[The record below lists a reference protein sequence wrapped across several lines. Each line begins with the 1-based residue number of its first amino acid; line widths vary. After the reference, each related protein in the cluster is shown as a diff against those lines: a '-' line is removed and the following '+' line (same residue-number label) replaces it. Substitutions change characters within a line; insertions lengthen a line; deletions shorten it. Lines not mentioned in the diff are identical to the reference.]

1 MVINE
6 HNSTI
11 NSFTKGMNSDGAYD
25 QLDGAQYISA
35 QNVRITKNQ
44 FLGGKD
50 DYASV
55 HEGIIA
61 PVPSG
66 LILDSLNRNVGRIL
80 AVKSVDNVA
89 ILITVKSSTMYIYR
103 FDLDENTNQPTKDIV
118 EIWHGKV
125 WDSAEDVP
133 QQVSATL
140 YKELENVIKIY
151 IATGKHP
158 IICMR
163 VDDSI
168 FDRNGNS
175 ILQGRNV
182 DDFMTNRLVPTK
194 RIVIEDITSGRLL
207 TSQVQYTY
215 RYYNKYGNST
225 QLAPLTNKIQVI
237 DPSRSKEIGNAEN
250 TETSLG
256 FILSIDTTSYV
267 GRFDRI
273 QVYRLQYIKAG
284 EDAEVS
290 LIYDGELK
298 NVEKFVLNDVGIEP
312 LQSLTIEEFSAMS
325 GIITIPQVI
334 EQNQEYMFCGNV
346 QDNTIITDAY
356 IPDAYKSDNKKITLT
371 TTKVQLS
378 QQGNIGQIPNPG
390 NTLYSEQA
398 NFNIL
403 VNNTGDSASSVTTT
417 VTEYLR
423 QRGINPQNVKAS
435 YKDIIT
441 SSLLRS
447 LRRGESYKYA
457 IVFYDKYGR
466 RTDVLPLGDAE
477 VPEYGDNSLAQP
489 FTYSNNQLTAHPCG
503 VNIKIP
509 QIIDKDE
516 HLVKD
521 IVGCQIVR
529 RSSSDIY
536 QNTLLQVALA
546 RPVQQGLLDI
556 NVDDWSSIN
565 EETVKNSPFYPTG
578 FMSVNDIRITP
589 TYYLNALTDSEHNPV
604 YRGDLTDDGKKAL
617 DARTKNRQLYQI
629 FSQEIDFRRDDVLS
643 RINTSDTKIKEL
655 LYVPAFFSV
664 YKNSQIQNT
673 YDGTFPV
680 YYSLDNVGSST
691 IVIDRNKIKALNKAD
706 KQAYHTIFNFYN
718 VVSPSLSQ
726 FGEQDV
732 NSIKDVKIAD
742 WDSGFTNVTRAG
754 DSQNVFDAIKKYKSY
769 TTNIDSYSYNNWVS
783 FAKYDFDP
791 GESRSP
797 NMTTDNEDI
806 NNSSEHQ
813 EFLGTSGSYTY
824 WLTWVQVIDFGL
836 VALTRWDMKVRKGPI
851 GPGPSCFLLTTKTNS
866 GGYFQAQGSRFSTCI
881 CNIKHTPKTVEIKS
895 EEYEQYFGFGNY
907 FNLKYINNGTQL
919 VTEDNKKY
927 LTVFDGDIYITPHE
941 FTTMY
946 KTYNFESVDTLQST
960 QITNY
965 IPLESKV
972 NTFFDYGMNLMNT
985 QSENLLYEPG
995 SIEGVTTQERPV
1007 HQYNMIYSDND
1018 ASNDV
1023 FTMISTD
1030 KNETNNF
1037 KQRTFYSE
1045 VKNNGEFIDN
1055 FLIYK
1060 AASFIDVD
1068 SKYGEITN
1076 LMTDR
1081 NTLYYWQDTAC
1092 GKFSVNERSLINDQN
1107 SNTIMLG
1114 QSGILSRYDYL
1125 STKYGMRNKDFCA
1138 ISADNGVYWI
1148 DINNK
1153 AIVLLKDQVVNYGEQ
1168 LNVQN
1173 IINDNIVGDY
1183 NHVPKI
1189 NYDLQ
1194 NNELLCK
1201 CLKDGAQLIFNTKY
1215 NVATSI
1221 YTRDYDY
1228 ILDIKN
1234 HQYGLK
1240 NTNTL
1245 RVTKYNYLPY
1255 DNYNYLTPLT
1265 FAFVV
1270 NPSASVTKVFD
1281 SQQLVPIKREKFT
1294 NNSTVDHTS
1303 ILDSC
1308 KMSFETD
1315 IAEKQ
1320 YGISMEPYTDREGN
1334 ILYNVPRYGN
1344 KQYGNRMRGKWMRVE
1359 INKENP
1365 TELFTLSHVITKF
1378 RQSFS

>member
-6 HNSTI
+6 HNSAI

-25 QLDGAQYISA
+25 QLDGAQYTFA

-61 PVPSG
+61 PIPSG
-66 LILDSLNRNVGRIL
+66 LDLSSLGSNVGRIL
-80 AVKSVDNVA
+80 AVKSIDNIA
-89 ILITVKSSTMYIYR
+89 ILVTVKGTSMYIYR
-103 FDLDENTNQPTKDIV
+103 FDLDETTNQVTSGIR
-118 EIWHGKV
+118 EIWNGKV
-125 WDSAEDVP
+125 WDSGEEVP
-133 QQVSATL
+133 QQVSTVL
-140 YKELENVIKIY
+140 YKELQNVIKLY

-158 IICMR
+158 IMCIR

-168 FDRNGNS
+168 FNAEGESKIVNRD
-175 ILQGRNV
+175 I
-182 DDFMTNRLVPTK
+182 DDFMSNRIVPTK
-194 RIVIEDITSGRLL
+194 RIMIEGITSGRLL

-256 FILSIDTTSYV
+256 FILSIDTAEYNNK
-267 GRFDRI
+267 FDRI

-290 LIYDGELK
+290 MIYDGELK
-298 NVEKFVLNDVGIEP
+298 QTANKFVFNDVGVDPI
-312 LQSLTIEEFSAMS
+312 QSLTIKEFSAMT

-334 EQNQEYMFCGNV
+334 EQNQEYMFCGNIK
-346 QDNTIITDAY
+346 DDTIITDTY
-356 IPDAYKSDNKKITLT
+356 VPDAYKNDKNRITHT
-371 TTKVQLS
+371 VAKVCLS
-378 QQGNIGQIPNPG
+378 QKVKGDIPDPGNIK
-390 NTLYSEQA
+390 YSTSPSDYD
-398 NFNIL
+398 IL
-403 VNNTGDSASSVTTT
+403 TNNTGDSSDVVTTK
-417 VTEYLR
+417 VTDYFK
-423 QRGINPQNVKAS
+423 QRGINPEEIKAS
-435 YKDIIT
+435 YKDIMT

-447 LRRGESYKYA
+447 LRRGETYKYA

-466 RTDVLPLGDAE
+466 RTDVLPIGEHQVKSYNE
-477 VPEYGDNSLAQP
+477 VPP
-489 FTYSNNQLTAHPCG
+489 FISTDYNLFAYPIG

-509 QIIDKDE
+509 QIKNKDGE
-516 HLVKD
+516 TVKD
-521 IVGCQIVR
+521 IIGCQIVR
-529 RSSSDIY
+529 RSSSDVY
-536 QNTLLQVALA
+536 QETLLQVALA
-546 RPVQQGLLDI
+546 RPIQQGLLDI
-556 NVDDWSSIN
+556 NVSDWAGLSGDAI
-565 EETVKNSPFYPTG
+565 KKSPFYPTG
-578 FMSVNDIRITP
+578 FLSVNNIRITP
-589 TYYLNALTDSEHNPV
+589 TFYLNAFSYTLSEMQGELV
-604 YRGDLTDDGKKAL
+604 YGEQISRDTIDAL
-617 DARTKNRQLYQI
+617 DSITRNRQLYQI

-643 RINTSDTKIKEL
+643 RINTSDTKIKEVR
-655 LYVPAFFSV
+655 YIPSIFSV
-664 YKNSQIQNT
+664 YENGIKLSNGT
-673 YDGTFPV
+673 YDNTFPEG
-680 YYSLDNVGSST
+680 YSKQGQFIYINRSKLE
-691 IVIDRNKIKALNKAD
+691 KLNKER
-706 KQAYHTIFNFYN
+706 KQSLHTIFNFYN
-718 VVSPSLSQ
+718 TSLSSTSSS
-726 FGEQDV
+726 FGEQNV

-742 WDSGFTNVTRAG
+742 WDSGFTNITRSG
-754 DSQNVFDAIKKYKSY
+754 DEQNIFDAIKKYKSY
-769 TTNIDSYSYNNWVS
+769 TTSIDSYNYNNWAS

-791 GESRSP
+791 GTSKSP
-797 NMTTDNEDI
+797 NMITGLEDI
-806 NNSSEHQ
+806 DNSSEHQ
-813 EFLGTSGSYTY
+813 ELLGTSGSYTY
-824 WLTWVQVIDFGL
+824 WLEVP
-836 VALTRWDMKVRKGPI
+836 RYDMHIRKGPI
-851 GPGPSCFLLTTKTNS
+851 GPGPSCFLLTTETEV
-866 GGYFQAQGSRFSTCI
+866 GGNFDMQGSRFSTSI
-881 CNIKHTPKTVEIKS
+881 CNIKHTPKTIEIKS

-907 FNLKYINNGTQL
+907 FNLKYNNNGEL
-919 VTEDNKKY
+919 ITEDNKKY

-995 SIEGVTTQERPV
+995 SIEGVTTQERPA
-1007 HQYNMIYSDND
+1007 HQYNMVYSDND

-1060 AASFIDVD
+1060 AAAFIDVD

-1092 GKFSVNERSLINDQN
+1092 GKFSVNERSLVNDQN

-1125 STKYGMRNKDFCA
+1125 TTKYGMRDKDFCA

-1173 IINDNIVGDY
+1173 IINNNIVGDY

-1189 NYDLQ
+1189 NYDIQ

-1201 CLKDGAQLIFNTKY
+1201 CLEDGKQLVFNTKY

-1221 YTRDYDY
+1221 YTRNYDY

-1234 HQYGLK
+1234 HQYGIK
-1240 NTNTL
+1240 NANVL
-1245 RVTKYNYLPY
+1245 LITKYNYLPY
-1255 DNYNYLTPLT
+1255 DNYTYLAPLKLE
-1265 FAFVV
+1265 FIV

-1281 SQQLVPIKREKFT
+1281 SQQLIPIKRDAYE
-1294 NNSTVDHTS
+1294 NSYIIMNAVQ
-1303 ILDSC
+1303 
-1308 KMSFETD
+1308 MAFETD
-1315 IAEKQ
+1315 IVSKTFGEFR
-1320 YGISMEPYTDREGN
+1320 EPYTDREGN
-1334 ILYNVPRYGN
+1334 IIYNIPRFTDDLGYGC
-1344 KQYGNRMRGKWMRVE
+1344 RIRGKWLRVE
-1359 INKENP
+1359 INNNNP

>member
-6 HNSTI
+6 HNSAI

-25 QLDGAQYISA
+25 QLDGAQYTFA

-66 LILDSLNRNVGRIL
+66 LNLSSLGSNVGRIL
-80 AVKSVDNVA
+80 AIRSIDNIA
-89 ILITVKSSTMYIYR
+89 ILVTVKSTTMYIYR
-103 FDLDENTNQPTKDIV
+103 FDLDETTNQVTSDIR

-125 WDSAEDVP
+125 WDSGEEVP
-133 QQVSATL
+133 QQVSTVL
-140 YKELENVIKIY
+140 YKELQNVIKLY

-158 IICMR
+158 IMCMR

-168 FDRNGNS
+168 FNDEGES
-175 ILQGRNV
+175 KILNRDI
-182 DDFMTNRLVPTK
+182 DDFMSNRIVPTK
-194 RIVIEDITSGRLL
+194 RIVIEGTTSGRLL

-215 RYYNKYGNST
+215 RYYNKYGNLT

-256 FILSIDTTSYV
+256 FILSIDTAEYNSK
-267 GRFDRI
+267 FDRI

-290 LIYDGELK
+290 MIYDGELK
-298 NVEKFVLNDVGIEP
+298 QTANKFVFNDVGIDP
-312 LQSLTIEEFSAMS
+312 IQSLTIEEFSALS
-325 GIITIPQVI
+325 GIIVIPQVI
-334 EQNQEYMFCGNV
+334 EQNQEYMFCGNIK
-346 QDNTIITDAY
+346 DDTIITDAY
-356 IPDAYKSDNKKITLT
+356 IPSTYKNGITLT
-371 TTKVQLS
+371 ETRVCLS
-378 QQGNIGQIPNPG
+378 RQGNVGQIPSPG
-390 NTLYSEQA
+390 NILYDGQYDY
-398 NFNIL
+398 NLLI
-403 VNNTGDSASSVTTT
+403 NNTGDSSEYVTTT
-417 VTEYLR
+417 VTDYLQ
-423 QRGINPQNVKAS
+423 QRGINPKGVKAS
-435 YKDIIT
+435 YQDIMT

-447 LRRGESYKYA
+447 LRRGETYKYA

-466 RTDVLPLGDAE
+466 RTDVLPLGDIP
-477 VPEYGDNSLAQP
+477 VPEYGASGLNRP
-489 FTYSNNQLTAHPCG
+489 FTYSNGDVVAHPYG

-509 QIIDKDE
+509 QIVNKSGQ
-516 HLVKD
+516 LLKD
-521 IVGCQIVR
+521 IIGCQIVR
-529 RSSSDIY
+529 RSSADIY
-536 QNTLLQVALA
+536 QNTLLQVALS

-556 NVDDWSSIN
+556 NVDSWSTIK
-565 EETVKNSPFYPTG
+565 EETVKKSPFYPTG
-578 FMSVNDIRITP
+578 FMSVNNIRITP
-589 TYYLNALTDSEHNPV
+589 TFYLNAFPTDRPTME
-604 YRGDLTDDGKKAL
+604 YRPDLTQQGKDAL
-617 DARTKNRQLYQI
+617 DTRTKNRQLYQI
-629 FSQEIDFRRDDVLS
+629 FSSEIDFRRDDVLS
-643 RINTSDTKIKEL
+643 RVNTSDTKIKEL
-655 LYVPAFFSV
+655 LYIPAVFST
-664 YKNSQIQNT
+664 YKNNQRQTT
-673 YDGTFPV
+673 YEQSLPV
-680 YYSLDNVGSST
+680 AYSMSGETVL
-691 IVIDRNKIKALNKAD
+691 IDRNKLDKLNKAD
-706 KQAYHTIFNFYN
+706 KQSFHTIFNFYN
-718 VVSPSLSQ
+718 TALASTSG

-732 NSIKDVKIAD
+732 NAIKDVKMAD
-742 WDSGFTNVTRAG
+742 WDSGFTNITRSG
-754 DSQNVFDAIKKYKSY
+754 DEQNVFDAIKKYKSY
-769 TTNIDSYSYNNWVS
+769 STNIDSYSYNNWVS
-783 FAKYDFDP
+783 FAKYDLDP
-791 GESRSP
+791 GESKSP
-797 NMTTDNEDI
+797 NMLTGDEIID
-806 NNSSEHQ
+806 SSTEHQ
-813 EFLGTSGSYTY
+813 EILGTSGSYTY
-824 WLTWVQVIDFGL
+824 WLDGEDKD
-836 VALTRWDMKVRKGPI
+836 RYDMSLRKGTI
-851 GPGPSCFLLTTKTNS
+851 GPGPSCFLLTTKNDS
-866 GGYFQAQGSRFSTCI
+866 GGSFQSQGNRFSTCI
-881 CNIKHTPKTVEIKS
+881 CNIKHTPKTLEIKS

-907 FNLKYINNGTQL
+907 FNLKYNGNEL
-919 VTEDNKKY
+919 VTEDNKRY

-985 QSENLLYEPG
+985 QSENLLFEPG
-995 SIEGVTTQERPV
+995 SIEGVTTQERPC

-1060 AASFIDVD
+1060 AAAFIDVD
-1068 SKYGEITN
+1068 SKYGKITN

-1125 STKYGMRNKDFCA
+1125 TTKYGMRDKDFCA

-1153 AIVLLKDQVVNYGEQ
+1153 AIVLLRDQVVNYGEQ

-1173 IINDNIVGDY
+1173 IINDYIVGDS
-1183 NHVPKI
+1183 NHTPKI

-1201 CLKDGAQLIFNTKY
+1201 CLEDGKQLVFNTKY

-1221 YTRDYDY
+1221 YTRDYDS

-1245 RVTKYNYLPY
+1245 HITKYNYLPY
-1255 DNYNYLTPLT
+1255 DNYTYLAPLKLE
-1265 FAFVV
+1265 FIV

-1281 SQQLVPIKREKFT
+1281 SQQIIPIKRDSYT
-1294 NNSTVDHTS
+1294 NSAQIMNGVQ
-1303 ILDSC
+1303 
-1308 KMSFETD
+1308 MAFETD
-1315 IAEKQ
+1315 IVSRSLADK
-1320 YGISMEPYTDREGN
+1320 EPYTDREGN
-1334 ILYNVPRYGN
+1334 IIYNIPRHTNELGYGC
-1344 KQYGNRMRGKWMRVE
+1344 RIRGKWMRVE
-1359 INKENP
+1359 INNNSP
-1365 TELFTLSHVITKF
+1365 IELFTLSHVITKF